1 MNTIY
6 IVVFLGLYVIIGKVF
21 NLNLLST
28 TLNLMLRVLLGIV
41 FISFANY
48 ILYFSGAKLHV
59 NINEISMTI
68 SAFLGISGIIF
79 LFIFQWFL
87 TMM

>member
-1 MNTIY
+1 MNAIY
-6 IVVFLGLYVIIGKVF
+6 IVVFFAIYVIIVKVF
-21 NLNLLST
+21 NLKLLST

-41 FISFANY
+41 FISFVNY
-48 ILYFSGAKLHV
+48 ILYFFGAELHV

-68 SAFLGISGIIF
+68 SAVFGISGIIF